1 MHHRLQFS
9 LRTLLVGLT
18 AACLFLG
25 WPLERARRR
34 GQAVDSIVSAGGL
47 VRYQPD
53 VEWTNKDPW
62 WTVPADHMWF
72 DIEQRKVRIWL
83 PEDAV
88 LDAALG
94 ISLKQAIPI
103 DRLDIQSR
111 VDDCSLSHLHGM
123 TDVRELN
130 LGDTCGVSQDALK
143 ALRGRNKTRSDDN
156 IRRPTDSDY
165 CNTNVIQIRDAAS
178 VKNAL

>member
-1 MHHRLQFS
+1 
-9 LRTLLVGLT
+9 
-18 AACLFLG
+18 
-25 WPLERARRR
+25 
-34 GQAVDSIVSAGGL
+34 
-47 VRYQPD
+47 
-53 VEWTNKDPW
+53 
-62 WTVPADHMWF
+62 MWF